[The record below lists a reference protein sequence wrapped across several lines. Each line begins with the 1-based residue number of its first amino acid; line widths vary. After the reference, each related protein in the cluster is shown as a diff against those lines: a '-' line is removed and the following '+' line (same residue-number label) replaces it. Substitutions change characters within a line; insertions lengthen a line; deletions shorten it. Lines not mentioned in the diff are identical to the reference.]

1 MDSDALITVA
11 EDLGYLSTW
20 SGEMPNAEIRRGS
33 AILRRLLVEGT
44 YSHAWRAVGFA
55 QQPSLFAVDLEMCV
69 GDDLGKV
76 VLALAGGAR
85 YKGFEYALLMLNKGT
100 EAVGG
105 EQPADVRE
113 GAHPFEQSYD
123 LTRYLSSASGVVNG
137 DIFTRRDVIKYIANV
152 KGGVHLSPKERK
164 QEAKLIARMEK
175 IEKKFILQPLEGF
188 PASDALLIE
197 LVAIGQ
203 ALGSSPDAKV
213 YISQV
218 RKHTGQ

>member
-11 EDLGYLSTW
+11 EDLEYLSTW
-20 SGEMPNAEIRRGS
+20 SGVMPDAEIRRGS
-33 AILRRLLVEGT
+33 AILRRLLVEDA

-55 QQPSLFAVDLEMCV
+55 RQPSLFAVDLKMFV
-69 GDDLGKV
+69 GNDLGKV
-76 VLALAGGAR
+76 VLALAGGATYR
-85 YKGFEYALLMLNKGT
+85 GFEYALLMINKGT
-100 EAVGG
+100 DPVGG
-105 EQPADVRE
+105 EPPADVRE

-123 LTRYLSSASGVVNG
+123 LTRYMNSPSGVVNG
-137 DIFTRRDVIKYIANV
+137 DTFTRRDVIKYIANV

-175 IEKKFILQPLEGF
+175 IEKKFILQAAEGF
-188 PASDALLIE
+188 PGSDALLIE

-203 ALGSSPDAKV
+203 SLGLSPDAKV

-218 RKHTGQ
+218 RKHT